1 MRFHDPQLLWLL
13 ALLIPWALLLRR
25 RARAAPALVL
35 ADGVQIATLP
45 DTWRARLRR
54 RLPWLRLL
62 VLALA
67 VIALARPQTVER
79 EISAHTEGVDLVIA
93 LDLSSSMLAEDLL
106 GSDAARHEAGRNRLD
121 MAKAVL
127 DAFIRGRPGDRIG
140 LVAFAA
146 RPYPAVPLTLDHAW
160 LRDAVAGLRSG
171 AIEDG
176 TALGDALLTALNRLR
191 GGASRRPAA
200 SQAVILLTDGRNNAG
215 ATSPRVAAAAARTL
229 GIRVHAI
236 GIGARGEAVIPVEDP
251 LGGTVYRQVPADLD
265 EAVLG
270 EIANITG
277 GGYFR
282 ADDAAGLAAV
292 FREIDRLEKR
302 RIEEKVHFAYGEL
315 FPALLLAM
323 LALLAAELTLRAGLL
338 RTLP

>member
-13 ALLIPWALLLRR
+13 LLLIPWALLLRR
-25 RARAAPALVL
+25 RARRAPALAV
-35 ADGVQIATLP
+35 ADAGQIAALP
-45 DTWRARLRR
+45 DTWRVRLRR
-54 RLPWLRLL
+54 QLPWLRLL
-62 VLALA
+62 ILALA

-79 EISAHTEGVDLVIA
+79 ETMARSEGVDLVVA
-93 LDLSSSMLAEDLL
+93 LDLSTSMLAEDLR
-106 GSDAARHEAGRNRLD
+106 GGEPARHQAGENRLD

-127 DAFIRGRPGDRIG
+127 ADFIRGRPADRIG

-146 RPYPAVPLTLDHAW
+146 RPYPAAPLTLDHAW
-160 LRDAVAGLRSG
+160 LREAVARLESG

-176 TALGDALLTALNRLR
+176 TALGDAILTALNRLR
-191 GGASRRPAA
+191 GKPGAERAR
-200 SQAVILLTDGRNNAG
+200 SQAVILVTDGRSNAG
-215 ATSPRVAAAAARTL
+215 DTTPQLAAAAARTL

-236 GIGARGEAVIPVEDP
+236 GIGSRGAAVIPVDDP
-251 LGGTVYRQVPADLD
+251 LGGTVYRQVRADLD
-265 EAVLG
+265 EGVLR
-270 EIANITG
+270 EIATITG

-302 RIEEKVHFAYGEL
+302 PIEAKVHFAYGEL
-315 FPALLLAM
+315 FPRLLLAM
-323 LALLAAELTLRAGLL
+323 LALLAAELTLRATLL